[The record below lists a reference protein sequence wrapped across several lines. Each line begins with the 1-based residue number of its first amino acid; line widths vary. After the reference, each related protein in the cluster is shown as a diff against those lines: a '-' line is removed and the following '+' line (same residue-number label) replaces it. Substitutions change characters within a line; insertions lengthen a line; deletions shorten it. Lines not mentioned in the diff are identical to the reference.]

1 MMKMKKKISIVVFLL
16 MMCIAT
22 ISFATSANMTV
33 VNTVDEN
40 ILNNTVTSETN
51 NVTEG
56 NTLKE
61 LENGEN
67 IDYVENVVI
76 ENNAEDLKIEPRTS
90 ITDQVDPI
98 SLDEEESIVSNAKTI
113 NDNIYKATTDATYTL
128 KDNVYGNV
136 FIAGN
141 EVIVDSDFISGD
153 LFIVANNVTI
163 NKDSVIDGN
172 LYIAAQSIKIEGT
185 LYRSVYLAGKTINFS
200 ESSFV
205 AYDALIAG
213 ELIKIN
219 GEMAR
224 NVYVYAGTLEV
235 SDTATVGK
243 DLNYEANEKAEVPEN
258 VVAGNINFT
267 KIVTDEKSTLEI
279 VLEYV
284 IDLLEALIFTLTIFI
299 IISLISSKFTYKAQE
314 YMGKH
319 VLKSIGIGLFT
330 LIVMPFAAVILILMN
345 STAAVGVALIP
356 IYILLLF
363 IANAITAIAF
373 SAMLCN
379 RSKGMKLPIVLVL
392 ITIALWALE
401 LIPYIGTIV
410 AFFSIL
416 IGMGVLLQ
424 VIFSKNKTISKGEDD
439 IEKIN
444 EKIKENI
451 EKSEVKEIERKE
463 LKKAKSKVE
472 SKAKTKEKKTTKND
486 NTKKQKDDKED
497 K

>member
-16 MMCIAT
+16 IMCTAT
-22 ISFATSANMTV
+22 ISFATSVNTV

-40 ILNNTVTSETN
+40 IVNGTITSEGN
-51 NVTEG
+51 NVTEE
-56 NTLKE
+56 NSLKS
-61 LENGEN
+61 LENSEN
-67 IDYVENVVI
+67 IVQTENEI
-76 ENNAEDLKIEPRTS
+76 NEPKIEPRTS
-90 ITDQVDPI
+90 ITDGVDPI

-113 NDNIYKATTDATYTL
+113 NDNIYIATTDATYTL

-141 EVIVDSDFISGD
+141 EVIIDSDFISGD

-172 LYIAAQSIKIEGT
+172 VYIAAQSIKIDGT

-205 AYDALIAG
+205 AYDALVAG

-284 IDLLEALIFTLTIFI
+284 IDLLEALIFNTYNIYNNFINIF
-299 IISLISSKFTYKAQE
+299 
-314 YMGKH
+314 
-319 VLKSIGIGLFT
+319 
-330 LIVMPFAAVILILMN
+330 
-345 STAAVGVALIP
+345 
-356 IYILLLF
+356 
-363 IANAITAIAF
+363 
-373 SAMLCN
+373 
-379 RSKGMKLPIVLVL
+379 
-392 ITIALWALE
+392 
-401 LIPYIGTIV
+401 
-410 AFFSIL
+410 
-416 IGMGVLLQ
+416 
-424 VIFSKNKTISKGEDD
+424 
-439 IEKIN
+439 
-444 EKIKENI
+444 
-451 EKSEVKEIERKE
+451 
-463 LKKAKSKVE
+463 
-472 SKAKTKEKKTTKND
+472 
-486 NTKKQKDDKED
+486 
-497 K
+497 

>member
-1 MMKMKKKISIVVFLL
+1 MKIKKKVAIVVFLL
-16 MMCIAT
+16 IMCIAT
-22 ISFATSANMTV
+22 MSFATS
-33 VNTVDEN
+33 VNTTVENIVDEN
-40 ILNNTVTSETN
+40 ILNGDVTSEGNSVAEENKVKGLN
-51 NVTEG
+51 NVESTENSVTE
-56 NTLKE
+56 NTQKE
-61 LENGEN
+61 
-67 IDYVENVVI
+67 
-76 ENNAEDLKIEPRTS
+76 LKIEPRTS
-90 ITDQVDPI
+90 ITDEVMPI
-98 SLDEEESIVSNAKTI
+98 NLDEENEEVSDAKTI
-113 NDNIYKATTDATYTL
+113 NDNVYKATTEPTYTL

-141 EVIVDSDFISGD
+141 EVIIDSNFVSGD

-172 LYIAAQSIKIEGT
+172 VYIAAQSIKIDGT
-185 LYRSVYLAGKTINFS
+185 LYRSVYLAGKTIEFS
-200 ESSFV
+200 ESSFT
-205 AYDALIAG
+205 AYDALVAG
-213 ELIKIN
+213 EQIKIN

-224 NVYVYAGTLEV
+224 SVYVYAGMLEV
-235 SDTATVGK
+235 SETATIGK
-243 DLNYEANEKAEVPEN
+243 NLNYEANEKAEVPEG

-267 KIVTDEKSTLEI
+267 KIVTEEKSTLEI

-284 IDLLEALIFTLTIFI
+284 IDLLKTLIFTLAIFI
-299 IISLISSKFTYKAQE
+299 VISLISSKFTYKAQE
-314 YMGKH
+314 YMGKR

-330 LIVMPFAAVILILMN
+330 LIVMPLASVILILIN
-345 STAAVGVALIP
+345 STAAVGIALIP

-379 RSKGMKLPIVLVL
+379 RSKGMKLPVVLVL

-439 IEKIN
+439 LEKIN

-451 EKSEVKEIERKE
+451 EKSET
-463 LKKAKSKVE
+463 KVE
-472 SKAKTKEKKTTKND
+472 KMKEDKKSEAKKEAKPKARKTTKS
-486 NTKKQKDDKED
+486 TKKDESNSEKKDEK
-497 K
+497 

>member
-16 MMCIAT
+16 IMCIAT
-22 ISFATSANMTV
+22 MSFATS
-33 VNTVDEN
+33 VNTTVENIVDEN
-40 ILNNTVTSETN
+40 ILNGDVTSEGNSVAEENKVKGLN
-51 NVTEG
+51 NVESTENSVTE
-56 NTLKE
+56 NTQKE
-61 LENGEN
+61 
-67 IDYVENVVI
+67 
-76 ENNAEDLKIEPRTS
+76 LKIEPRTS
-90 ITDQVDPI
+90 ITDEVMPI
-98 SLDEEESIVSNAKTI
+98 NLDEENEEVSDAKTI
-113 NDNIYKATTDATYTL
+113 NDNIYKATTEPTYTL

-141 EVIVDSDFISGD
+141 EVIIDSNFVSGD
-153 LFIVANNVTI
+153 LFIIANNVTI

-172 LYIAAQSIKIEGT
+172 VYIAAQSIKVDGT
-185 LYRSVYLAGKTINFS
+185 LYRSIYLAGKTIDFS

-205 AYDALIAG
+205 AYDTLITG

-224 NVYVYAGTLEV
+224 SVYVYAGTLEV
-235 SDTATVGK
+235 SDTASIGK
-243 DLNYEANEKAEVPEN
+243 DLNYEANEKAEVPDG
-258 VVAGNINFT
+258 VVSGNINFT

-284 IDLLEALIFTLTIFI
+284 IDLLEALIFTLVIFI

-314 YMGKH
+314 CMGKH

-330 LIVMPFAAVILILMN
+330 LIVMPFVAVILILMN

-356 IYILLLF
+356 VYILLLF
-363 IANAITAIAF
+363 IANSITAIAF

-392 ITIALWALE
+392 VTIALWALE
-401 LIPYIGTIV
+401 LIPYLGTIV

-439 IEKIN
+439 LEKIN

-451 EKSEVKEIERKE
+451 EKSEIKEQLE
-463 LKKAKSKVE
+463 
-472 SKAKTKEKKTTKND
+472 KTKQKKLK
-486 NTKKQKDDKED
+486 
-497 K
+497 

>member
-1 MMKMKKKISIVVFLL
+1 MKLKKKIAIVVFLL

-61 LENGEN
+61 LENEEN

-90 ITDQVDPI
+90 ITDGVDPI
-98 SLDEEESIVSNAKTI
+98 SLDEEESKVSTAKTI
-113 NDNIYKATTDATYTL
+113 NDNVYKATTDATYTL

-136 FIAGN
+136 FVAGN
-141 EVIVDSDFISGD
+141 EVIIDSDFISGD

-163 NKDSVIDGN
+163 NKDTVVDGN
-172 LYIAAQSIKIEGT
+172 VYIVAQSTKIEGT

-205 AYDALIAG
+205 AYDALVAG
-213 ELIKIN
+213 EQIKMS

-224 NVYVYAGTLEV
+224 SVYVYAGTLEV
-235 SDTATVGK
+235 SKTALVGK
-243 DLNYEANEKAEVPEN
+243 DLNYEANEKAEVPDG
-258 VVAGNINFT
+258 VVSGNINFT

-284 IDLLEALIFTLTIFI
+284 IDLLKTLIFTLAVFI
-299 IISLISSKFTYKAQE
+299 VISLISSKFTYKAQE

-319 VLKSIGIGLFT
+319 ILKSIGIGLFT
-330 LIVMPFAAVILILMN
+330 LIVMPIAAVVLILIN
-345 STAAVGVALIP
+345 STAGIGITLIP
-356 IYILLLF
+356 IYMLLLF

-379 RSKGMKLPIVLVL
+379 RSKGMKFPIVLVL

-401 LIPYIGTIV
+401 IIPYIGTIV

-424 VIFSKNKTISKGEDD
+424 VIFSKNKTISKGEED

-451 EKSEVKEIERKE
+451 EKSEVKEIEKQE
-463 LKKAKSKVE
+463 VK
-472 SKAKTKEKKTTKND
+472 KAKTKAKKESKPKEKKVS
-486 NTKKQKDDKED
+486 KKDTSKEEKEQKED